1 MSARPR
7 FIIRTALAAAAL
19 ACGVTPV
26 ATASARPTSWVATHT
41 RALRLTGQLLGR
53 APASSRLEISAV
65 LPLRDASQI
74 NSLIESRRTFSAAQV
89 RDQFSPTITTTEAVA
104 QYLSANGFKD
114 ISVAGNRLLVTGYGT
129 VAQVERAFDT
139 TISSYHL
146 DGKTIYANTAP
157 AMVPASLK
165 GDVSAVLG
173 LEDIPVGL
181 PQLKQDSS
189 PDLSGFSPAAV
200 DNAYD
205 ATTLPPASGT
215 TTAVIASGDMTSTI
229 ADLRSAEAG
238 WSKQLGIDYPQV
250 PVDVQYDGPAAGIVN
265 NNPLTGNLEWDLD
278 TQISTL
284 DAVNV
289 KQLIIY
295 DVATYTD
302 PEVARGINMFVSQDR
317 ATALSA
323 SLGECDYIAFLD
335 GAMLT
340 TDEALA
346 EGALQGQSMF
356 ASTGD
361 NGYACPEVASTGA
374 PEGPPG
380 VSWPADGEYTTGV
393 GGTTL
398 IADDD
403 GNVTDEIA
411 WIAGGGGV
419 SPWETAA
426 PWTLQANGAGQAW
439 QYTNQGGRSVPDVS
453 ALADPDTPYLVY
465 QGGSTTGVGGTSVS
479 SPLTMGLWAR
489 VENVYGDSLG
499 LAQYDFYSLYDAV
512 NPATIESSPVGDVF
526 IPDENPDAV
535 AGFRDIVLGTNGGC
549 VAKPGYD
556 YCSGIGSLQAAA
568 LAKALAPF
576 AGQSSPANAGSGALP
591 SPPASSPSAQ
601 SGTTGSEGSSYN
613 TISSRS
619 TAKPKAKK
627 PKPKPKKKK
636 KTKKKANKKAK
647 KKAAKKSP
655 KRAAVRHAKRK
666 TKAARR

>member
-1 MSARPR
+1 MSSRSS
-7 FIIRTALAAAAL
+7 FILRAFACAATL
-19 ACGVTPV
+19 ACCLGSAAV
-26 ATASARPTSWVATHT
+26 ASARGDSWVATHT
-41 RALRLTGQLLGR
+41 RALRLTGRLLGS
-53 APASSRLEISAV
+53 APAGAHLEISAV
-65 LPLRDASQI
+65 LPLRDAGSINGLIQSHQI
-74 NSLIESRRTFSAAQV
+74 LTPAEV
-89 RDQFSPTITTTEAVA
+89 RARFSPTTASASAVA
-104 QYLSANGFKD
+104 RYLAAEGFQNV
-114 ISVAGNRLLVTGYGT
+114 SVAGNRLLVTGYGT
-129 VAQVERAFDT
+129 VAQAERAFHT
-139 TISSYHL
+139 SIASYRL
-146 DGKTIYANTAP
+146 NGRSVYANTAP
-157 AMVPASLK
+157 VLAPAALH
-165 GDVSAVLG
+165 GEIAAVLG
-173 LEDIPVGL
+173 LSDVPIETPRL
-181 PQLKQDSS
+181 QQASS

-205 ATTLPPASGT
+205 ATSLPPASGT
-215 TTAVIASGDMTSTI
+215 TTAIIASGDMSSTI
-229 ADLRSAEAG
+229 SDLRSAEAG
-238 WSKQLGIDYPQV
+238 WSKQLGINYPRV
-250 PVDVQYDGPAAGIVN
+250 PVDVQYDGPQGGITT

-284 DAVNV
+284 DAIAV

-398 IADDD
+398 IADDQ

-411 WIAGGGGV
+411 WVGGGGGI

-426 PWTLQANGAGQAW
+426 PWTLQANGAGQTW
-439 QYTNQGGRSVPDVS
+439 EFTNQGGRAVPDVA
-453 ALADPDTPYLVY
+453 ALADANTPYLVY
-465 QGGSTTGVGGTSVS
+465 QGNSTTGVGGTSVS

-489 VENVYGDSLG
+489 VQNVYGDGLG
-499 LAQYDFYSLYDAV
+499 LAQYDFYSLYNAI
-512 NPATIESSPVGDVF
+512 NPATAEGTPLGSIFVPNSSPGSV
-526 IPDENPDAV
+526 N
-535 AGFRDIVLGTNGGC
+535 GFRDIVLGTNGGC

-556 YCSGIGSLQAAA
+556 YCTGIGSVQAAA
-568 LAKALAPF
+568 LAKALTSF
-576 AGQSSPANAGSGALP
+576 AGQTHGPASPGGPPAGQAGGAAGSQG
-591 SPPASSPSAQ
+591 SGSAQ
-601 SGTTGSEGSSYN
+601 AGGSSG
-613 TISSRS
+613 SQSGSAS
-619 TAKPKAKK
+619 TATRTNATVRAHATK
-627 PKPKPKKKK
+627 PKP
-636 KTKKKANKKAK
+636 
-647 KKAAKKSP
+647 
-655 KRAAVRHAKRK
+655 R
-666 TKAARR
+666 ARRKVKVSKKRRARHRVRRAPVRRAVKHRRR